1 LIIFISISECKKKKL
16 LKENKMNSKKH
27 KFKMNLFK
35 NKKNLIY
42 ELFKGQ
48 KLEAQYDEIF
58 RLFDYFILF
67 FSYLH
72 KKNMLC
78 RVKINAEKIIN

>member
-1 LIIFISISECKKKKL
+1 
-16 LKENKMNSKKH
+16 MNS
-27 KFKMNLFK
+27 FK
-35 NKKNLIY
+35 NKKNHIY

-67 FSYLH
+67 FPTYIR
-72 KKNMLC
+72 KTC
-78 RVKINAEKIIN
+78 YAE